1 MLKQRTKKRTITIP
15 AEVKRKYGLRKSSED
30 EFAESGQG
38 VLMVPAIPFHDLYG
52 VDKARKKLIHRMIRE
67 IHEERRREKSKD

>member
-1 MLKQRTKKRTITIP
+1 MKQRTKKRTITIP

-30 EFAESGQG
+30 EFADSEHG
-38 VLMVPAIPFHDLYG
+38 VLLVPVVPFEDLYG

-67 IHEERRREKSKD
+67 IHEERRREKFKD